1 MRVKTVLSKTRASR
15 SRQQKSLT
23 DQQLVLA
30 WQSASLLLGYPDE
43 ELLARVGLMRDAA
56 TRLPA
61 AVSDP
66 LTAFLAHLEAIPLP
80 EMAAGFVSTFD
91 HQRRCCLYLT
101 YFEHGDTRNR
111 GVALLRFKTA
121 YRESGMLLSDDEL
134 PDHLGVLLE
143 FGATA
148 DIAVARELL
157 LAHRAGLELLR
168 LALEDAHSPWALV
181 LKAVSATLPPL
192 AGNDREAVM
201 KLKPGQYTP
210 VIPMLNPTN
219 HQPYAYMIV
228 KLIAK
233 EPAGQRDLND
243 PRVQQAIRQQ
253 LRDRREQLL
262 KAAYYESLRDD
273 AKVTNYYA
281 EEVLKNAGA
290 AK

>member
-1 MRVKTVLSKTRASR
+1 MSR
-15 SRQQKSLT
+15 SLQQKGLT

-43 ELLARVGLMRDAA
+43 KLLGRVGLLRDAA

-61 AVSDP
+61 AVSVP
-66 LTAFLAHLEAIPLP
+66 MTAFLAHLEATPLP
-80 EMAAGFVSTFD
+80 ELAADFVSTFD

-121 YRESGMLLSDDEL
+121 YRESGMDLSDGEL

-148 DIAVARELL
+148 DIAVARGLL

-181 LKAVSATLPPL
+181 LQAVSATLPPL
-192 AGNDREAVM
+192 AGEDRAAVA
-201 KLKPGQYTP
+201 KL
-210 VIPMLNPTN
+210 
-219 HQPYAYMIV
+219 
-228 KLIAK
+228 
-233 EPAGQRDLND
+233 
-243 PRVQQAIRQQ
+243 
-253 LRDRREQLL
+253 
-262 KAAYYESLRDD
+262 AAQGPP
-273 AKVTNYYA
+273 A
-281 EEVLKNAGA
+281 EEVGLAPFAPPEYMPEPGATRGGNGGPVSLPSPTFAPTRAPAGPPA
-290 AK
+290 RNGARG